1 MLQRAHAFL
10 CDSQNF
16 MVPVNTKQIK
26 MIVQTNVRFK
36 SNESLEHPKKY
47 HRQIKGYLKS
57 SVLEEKKNNLNCHF
71 AELTI
76 KKTIL

>member
-10 CDSQNF
+10 CDSQSF

-47 HRQIKGYLKS
+47 QANQRLSEIFSFGR
-57 SVLEEKKNNLNCHF
+57 KKKEFKLSFCRANN
-71 AELTI
+71 
-76 KKTIL
+76 

>member
-10 CDSQNF
+10 CDSQSF

-36 SNESLEHPKKY
+36 SNESLEHPKKST
-47 HRQIKGYLKS
+47 GKS
-57 SVLEEKKNNLNCHF
+57 K
-71 AELTI
+71 AI
-76 KKTIL
+76 